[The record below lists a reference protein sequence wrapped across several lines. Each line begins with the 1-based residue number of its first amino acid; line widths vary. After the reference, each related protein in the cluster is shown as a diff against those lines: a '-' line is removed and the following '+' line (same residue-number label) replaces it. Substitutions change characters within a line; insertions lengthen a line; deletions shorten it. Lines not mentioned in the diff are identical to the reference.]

1 MNDIVAAFGLF
12 AEPFAVEMEA
22 SASDEELLHSLEKA
36 AQKALIYVSIDC
48 EGMYATLV
56 TPCGTLFKKPFP
68 FQPYFSRQSARLVSC
83 VLRRCSSSDRI
94 VVRDAISMRCDVRA
108 YLRLL

>member
-1 MNDIVAAFGLF
+1 MNDVVAAFGLF

-56 TPCGTLFKKPFP
+56 TPWYAFQEAVSLSALLFQTKRTTCLLRTPPLF
-68 FQPYFSRQSARLVSC
+68 
-83 VLRRCSSSDRI
+83 VL
-94 VVRDAISMRCDVRA
+94 
-108 YLRLL
+108 